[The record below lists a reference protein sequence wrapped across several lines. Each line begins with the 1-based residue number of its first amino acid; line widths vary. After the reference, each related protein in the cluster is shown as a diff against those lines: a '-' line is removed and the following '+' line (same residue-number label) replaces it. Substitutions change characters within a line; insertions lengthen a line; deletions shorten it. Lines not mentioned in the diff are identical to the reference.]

1 VAGPHA
7 MQTSETTGTASPPAV
22 EPEAEDKVEEGA
34 RANEEAAAKVGGDD
48 EDDWESEH
56 EGRRGRR
63 QRCRRGGAAGDSA
76 VAMVK
81 RELLTRCLTCP
92 LCDHLLRQATTISE
106 CLHTCEP
113 FLLCFACSAAPP
125 IPAGSNA
132 CIFTMVPCVLRGF
145 PATAI
150 GFHKRPP
157 RPWGY
162 SVGFG
167 RPGSGDVG
175 RRRRALPF
183 PLAQRRCTAFSSP
196 MRDCDSRRACIRAVL

>member
-1 VAGPHA
+1 MFRPSPAWGTSFVAGPHA

-106 CLHTCEP
+106 CLHTCES
-113 FLLCFACSAAPP
+113 FLLWLGLPAPP
-125 IPAGSNA
+125 PRRSRHARTLASLRRFRA
-132 CIFTMVPCVLRGF
+132 FLRGL

-150 GFHKRPP
+150 GFDGRLP

-162 SVGFG
+162 FCRIWSPGGAGTWVGSF
-167 RPGSGDVG
+167 R
-175 RRRRALPF
+175 
-183 PLAQRRCTAFSSP
+183 
-196 MRDCDSRRACIRAVL
+196 